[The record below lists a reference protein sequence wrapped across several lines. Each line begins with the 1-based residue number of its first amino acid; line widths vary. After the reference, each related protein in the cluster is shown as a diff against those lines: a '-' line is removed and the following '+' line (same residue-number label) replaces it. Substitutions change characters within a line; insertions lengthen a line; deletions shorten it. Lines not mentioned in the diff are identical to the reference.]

1 VVTRENVVGWLAA
14 RRGWRHLDDRVT
26 DLGWVFLVNG
36 QPDEVLDGTAEL
48 DRTAGPILVVK
59 RNGGVWEL
67 PWSQNL
73 LSAIG
78 APDEATFNRLMWD
91 AGRPVNLDLAKDWVT
106 TRQSDL
112 TALIGKEQVATWI
125 RNTTG
130 YRHVEDRIGDMG
142 WAFMVSTQPDA
153 YHDGNEYAMTYGNG
167 PQVIVKR
174 TGAVW
179 PLSSEPSMVPAFSAQ
194 SEEAFYQIL
203 RDVTPNFNEEQPPMW
218 IAW

>member
-1 VVTRENVVGWLAA
+1 MVTRENVVGWLAA

-36 QPDEVLDGTAEL
+36 QPDEVLDGAEEL

-67 PWSQNL
+67 PWSPHL
-73 LSAIG
+73 VPAIG
-78 APDEATFNRLMWD
+78 APDEASFTRFMWD
-91 AGRPVNLDLAKDWVT
+91 AGRPVNLDLASDWVT

-112 TALIGKEQVATWI
+112 TALVGKEQVATWI

-130 YRHVEDRIGDMG
+130 YRHVENRIADLG
-142 WAFMVSTQPDA
+142 WAFAVSTQPDE
-153 YHDGNEYAMTYGNG
+153 YHDGDDGAMTYGNG
-167 PQVIVKR
+167 PQIVVKR

-179 PLSSEPSMVPAFSAQ
+179 PLSSAPGMVPAFSAP
-194 SEEAFYQIL
+194 SEGAFYQIL
-203 RDVTPNFNEEQPPMW
+203 RANLPAFDEERPPMW